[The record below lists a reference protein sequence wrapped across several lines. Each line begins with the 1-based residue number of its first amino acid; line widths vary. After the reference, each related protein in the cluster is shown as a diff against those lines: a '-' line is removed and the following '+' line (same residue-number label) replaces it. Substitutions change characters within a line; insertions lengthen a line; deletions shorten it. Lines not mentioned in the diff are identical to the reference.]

1 MVTLFK
7 PGIHQT
13 HETKQYREED
23 VIWTSLFLMNRPGKG
38 YLSSNC
44 LETRSQ
50 IGRGEVQTRSAQK
63 NKAKLTF
70 MLETKGQDFLRM
82 YLDIGLVGGNIVLP
96 VHSTVLVEVQKA
108 ERETPGLG
116 GAILALL
123 FQYSLL
129 YCSP

>member
-50 IGRGEVQTRSAQK
+50 IGGGEV
-63 NKAKLTF
+63 
-70 MLETKGQDFLRM
+70 
-82 YLDIGLVGGNIVLP
+82 LVA
-96 VHSTVLVEVQKA
+96 VQKA

-116 GAILALL
+116 GAILNLL